1 MSGNEFFY
9 KDKDGKKQDAA
20 LHEAIL
26 NAGDH
31 RAALQEGKEAARR
44 ADPAILEPM
53 MAIEVTTPG
62 DYLGTVIGDINSRR
76 GHVQGTDEQ
85 HGNQVVRALV
95 PLSEMFG
102 YVGDLRSKTSGQ
114 ASYSMEFD
122 SYAETPKSVSDEIVA
137 KSRGGL

>member
-44 ADPAILEPM
+44 AGISEDMILK
-53 MAIEVTTPG
+53 
-62 DYLGTVIGDINSRR
+62 L
-76 GHVQGTDEQ
+76 
-85 HGNQVVRALV
+85 
-95 PLSEMFG
+95 
-102 YVGDLRSKTSGQ
+102 
-114 ASYSMEFD
+114 
-122 SYAETPKSVSDEIVA
+122 YAERHA
-137 KSRGGL
+137 AR